1 MRQFVGRVGLIVVL
15 VVGLGCMLAPP
26 ASAQTEEPTTVTTVA
41 ASDPTGG
48 PGGASN
54 TPQPVGRL
62 VPTTSQRIADNL
74 AWVWVM
80 AFLVGGGVLAI
91 GLARRE
97 DTADPGASME
107 RPMERSGS
115 GRQ

>member
-1 MRQFVGRVGLIVVL
+1 MVL
-15 VVGLGCMLAPP
+15 VVGLGCLAHP
-26 ASAQTEEPTTVTTVA
+26 ASAQTGDPTTVTTVA
-41 ASDPTGG
+41 ASDPTGA

-62 VPTTSQRIADNL
+62 VPTTGQRLADNL
-74 AWVWVM
+74 AWLWVM

-97 DTADPGASME
+97 DTAAAG
-107 RPMERSGS
+107 RPMDRSGS
-115 GRQ
+115 GGQ